1 MIRDAMIRD
10 AMGSTAR
17 RARTAVGV
25 ALAALL
31 AAPAASETAQPYA
44 GFDARAISTL
54 SAEDVAALEAG
65 GGWGLA
71 LPAELNG
78 VPGPAHVLEAAE
90 ALGLSDEQRAAV
102 TAVFER
108 MQAAAQEA
116 GRAYIAAEAAVDA
129 LFRDGEATPESIAA
143 ATAEAGAALAAL
155 RTVHLAVHLET
166 APLLTRHQIH
176 LYAQARG
183 YGGGHAHGRGH
194 GGH

>member
-1 MIRDAMIRD
+1 MKHAL
-10 AMGSTAR
+10 ALA
-17 RARTAVGV
+17 AL
-25 ALAALL
+25 LAALL
-31 AAPAASETAQPYA
+31 AAPAAAETARPYA
-44 GFDARAISTL
+44 GLEARAVSTL

-65 GGWGLA
+65 AGWGLA
-71 LPAELNG
+71 LPAELKG

-90 ALGLSDEQRAAV
+90 ALGLTDDQRAAV

-108 MQAAAQEA
+108 MRAAAQEK

-129 LFRDGEATPESIAA
+129 LFRDGTATAETVAD

-155 RTVHLAVHLET
+155 RTVHLSAHLET